1 MDNEMGASMFE
12 LEETMGQASFEL
24 EESYTP
30 SAIIKVVGVGG
41 AGGNAVNRMI
51 EAGVQGVEFIAM
63 NTDLQVLAKNLAPQR
78 LQLGAKLTGGK
89 GVGADPDKGRQ
100 AALES
105 EEEILACLRGADMV
119 FVAGGMGKGTG
130 TGAAPVV
137 AELSKSLGI
146 LTIPVV
152 TRPFGFEGPACMAR
166 AEQGLKALRAV
177 TDAMLVIANDRIM
190 SVAAR
195 IPLNE
200 AYRQADDTLRYA
212 IQSISD
218 VVTSEGLMNCDFND
232 VRAIMNEKGG
242 IYMGV
247 GAADGE
253 EAPSRAAGMA
263 LTNPFLDA
271 EIPEAAKGLLVMI
284 SVKDE
289 SRFSAN
295 DLSSILSVA
304 GELGTR
310 QANLIHGLAY
320 NAQQREDVRVTIIA
334 TGFDAFKGEK
344 GNEAFPFGLGGA
356 RQPAAQDAGA
366 QRMRIFPSPSTEDLD
381 IPAFMR
387 RRHNDSLERSYKAA

>member
-1 MDNEMGASMFE
+1 MFE
-12 LEETMGQASFEL
+12 LEDTTNAPAFEL
-24 EESYTP
+24 EESYKP
-30 SAIIKVVGVGG
+30 SAVIKVVGVGG

-63 NTDLQVLAKNLAPQR
+63 NTDMQVLAKNLAPVR

-100 AALES
+100 AGLES
-105 EEEILACLRGADMV
+105 EQEILNLLRGADMV
-119 FVAGGMGKGTG
+119 FVAAGMGKGTG
-130 TGAAPVV
+130 TGAAPLV
-137 AELSKSLGI
+137 AELSRSLGI

-152 TRPFGFEGPACMAR
+152 TQPFSFEGPSCQRR
-166 AEQGLKALRAV
+166 AAQGLAALRAV
-177 TDAMLVIANDRIM
+177 TDAVLVIANDKIM

-253 EAPSRAAGMA
+253 DAPARAAAMA
-263 LTNPFLDA
+263 LSNPYLDG
-271 EIPEAAKGLLVMI
+271 ELPEASKGLLVMI

-289 SRFSAN
+289 TRFSAS
-295 DLSSILSVA
+295 DLSSVLNVAAGLS
-304 GELGTR
+304 GR
-310 QANLIHGLAY
+310 DANLIHGLAY
-320 NAQQREDVRVTIIA
+320 NPAQSEDVRVTMIA
-334 TGFDAFKGEK
+334 TGF
-344 GNEAFPFGLGGA
+344 EALKAEPKVPEYPWAASLNLA
-356 RQPAAQDAGA
+356 PAAKPGA
-366 QRMRIFPSPSTEDLD
+366 LKLSIPAPASSEDLD

-387 RRHNDSLERSYKAA
+387 RRHSDQLDRAFKAA

>member
-1 MDNEMGASMFE
+1 MFE
-12 LEETMGQASFEL
+12 LEETMKNANFEL
-24 EESYTP
+24 EEGYTP
-30 SAIIKVVGVGG
+30 SAVIKVIGVGG

-63 NTDLQVLAKNLAPQR
+63 NTDMQVLAKNLAPSK

-89 GVGADPDKGRQ
+89 GVGADPEKGRQ
-100 AALES
+100 AAVES
-105 EEEILACLRGADMV
+105 EQEILNLLRGADMV
-119 FVAGGMGKGTG
+119 FVAAGLGKGTG

-137 AELSKSLGI
+137 AELSKGLGI

-152 TRPFGFEGPACMAR
+152 TRPFSFEGPACQQR
-166 AEQGLKALRAV
+166 AEFGLKTLKAV
-177 TDAMLVIANDRIM
+177 TDALLVIANDRIM

-232 VRAIMNEKGG
+232 VRAIMNERGG

-247 GAADGE
+247 WASDGE
-253 EAPSRAAGMA
+253 EASSRAASMA
-263 LTNPFLDA
+263 LSNPYLDGA
-271 EIPEAAKGLLVMI
+271 LPETARGLLVMI

-289 SRFSAN
+289 SRFSAT
-295 DLSSILSVA
+295 DLSTVLQVA
-304 GELGTR
+304 GRMSHKE
-310 QANLIHGLAY
+310 ANLIHGLAY
-320 NAQQREDVRVTIIA
+320 NPGQAEDVRVTLIA
-334 TGFDAFKGEK
+334 TGFESKKE
-344 GNEAFPFGLGGA
+344 EAKEQHWSHALKLSPPPAKNGL
-356 RQPAAQDAGA
+356 RLSPALPAN
-366 QRMRIFPSPSTEDLD
+366 SEDLE

-387 RRHNDSLERSYKAA
+387 RQHALTMEKTA

>member
-1 MDNEMGASMFE
+1 MGDTMFE
-12 LEETMGQASFEL
+12 LEETIKTPGFEL
-24 EESYTP
+24 EESFTP
-30 SAIIKVVGVGG
+30 SAVIKVIGVGG

-63 NTDLQVLAKNLAPQR
+63 NTDMQVLAKNLAPAR

-100 AALES
+100 AAVES
-105 EEEILACLRGADMV
+105 EQEILSLLKGADMV
-119 FVAGGMGKGTG
+119 FVAAGMGKGTG

-137 AELSKSLGI
+137 AELSRSLGI

-152 TRPFGFEGPACMAR
+152 TRPFAFEGAACHRR
-166 AEQGLKALRAV
+166 AEQGLQNLKAV
-177 TDAMLVIANDRIM
+177 TDALLVIANDKIM

-253 EAPSRAAGMA
+253 DAPSRAAAMA
-263 LTNPFLDA
+263 LSNPYLDGQL
-271 EIPEAAKGLLVMI
+271 PEAAMGLLVMI

-289 SRFSAN
+289 SRFSAS
-295 DLSSILSVA
+295 DLSSVLSVA
-304 GELGTR
+304 SGLAGRE
-310 QANLIHGLAY
+310 ANLIHGLAY
-320 NAQQREDVRVTIIA
+320 NASQPEDVRVTLIA
-334 TGFDAFKGEK
+334 TGFESQAVAKAEP
-344 GNEAFPFGLGGA
+344 FPWAAGMGQSP
-356 RQPAAQDAGA
+356 QPAKAGA
-366 QRMRIFPSPSTEDLD
+366 LKLSVAPLTSSEDLD

-387 RRHNDSLERSYKAA
+387 RRHAESLDRAYKAA

>member
-1 MDNEMGASMFE
+1 MFE
-12 LEETMGQASFEL
+12 LEETPSSPGFEL
-24 EESYTP
+24 EESFTP
-30 SAIIKVVGVGG
+30 SAVIKVIGVGG

-63 NTDLQVLAKNLAPQR
+63 NTDMQVLAKNLAPQR

-105 EEEILACLRGADMV
+105 EQEILALLKGADMV

-137 AELSKSLGI
+137 AELSRSLGI

-152 TRPFGFEGPACMAR
+152 TRPFAFEGPACGRR

-177 TDAMLVIANDRIM
+177 TDALLVIANDKIM

-253 EAPSRAAGMA
+253 DAPARAAAMA
-263 LTNPFLDA
+263 LNNPYLDG
-271 EIPEAAKGLLVMI
+271 ELPVSAKGLLVMI

-289 SRFSAN
+289 SRFSAS
-295 DLSSILSVA
+295 DLSSVLSVA
-304 GELGTR
+304 GELSAR
-310 QANLIHGLAY
+310 DANLIHGLAY
-320 NAQQREDVRVTIIA
+320 NSRQNEDLRVTIIA
-334 TGFDAFKGEK
+334 TGFEAPLGEAK
-344 GNEAFPFGLGGA
+344 AAEFPWAPGLNLGA
-356 RQPAAQDAGA
+356 
-366 QRMRIFPSPSTEDLD
+366 PSTKNGGLKLNIATPVSAEDLD

-387 RRHNDSLERSYKAA
+387 RRHAEGLDRAYKAA

>member
-1 MDNEMGASMFE
+1 MFE
-12 LEETMGQASFEL
+12 LEESFKSPGFEL
-24 EESYTP
+24 EEGF
-30 SAIIKVVGVGG
+30 SASAVIKVVGVGG

-63 NTDLQVLAKNLAPQR
+63 NTDMQVLNKNLAPSR

-105 EEEILACLRGADMV
+105 EEEILNLLRGADMV
-119 FVAGGMGKGTG
+119 FVAAGMGKGTG

-137 AELSKSLGI
+137 AELSKNLGI

-152 TRPFGFEGPACMAR
+152 TRPFSFEGPACGRR
-166 AEQGLKALRAV
+166 AEQGLQALKAV
-177 TDAMLVIANDRIM
+177 TDALLVIANDRIM

-253 EAPSRAAGMA
+253 EAPSRASAMA
-263 LTNPFLDA
+263 LSNPYLDGQL
-271 EIPEAAKGLLVMI
+271 PEAAKGLLVMI

-289 SRFSAN
+289 SRFSAS
-295 DLSSILSVA
+295 DLSSVLSVA
-304 GELGTR
+304 GGLSGKD
-310 QANLIHGLAY
+310 ANLIHGLAY
-320 NAQQREDVRVTIIA
+320 NPGQAEDVRVTVIA
-334 TGFDAFKGEK
+334 TGFEGTAK
-344 GNEAFPFGLGGA
+344 EAPKEEFPWAAGLKLQQA
-356 RQPAAQDAGA
+356 PAKPGLKLA
-366 QRMRIFPSPSTEDLD
+366 PVLSSEDLD

-387 RRHNDSLERSYKAA
+387 RRHAEALDRAFKAA